1 MESDIPLSDMYQ
13 SLLSRVNSVTDN
25 EDFRQDRYAIHDFS
39 LRLIL
44 WGNGIGEEDNKALKY
59 IQQNHPT
66 VAGIIRSRLQ
76 NVALRLEGVEASIT
90 QPENL
95 RDALIQFENTV
106 EDLMDLAE
114 SIMAYMGT
122 ANGKGMTAAIV
133 KAYEE
138 YEVGE
143 PNLYVYVRWA
153 ADLPKRRLFL
163 QTLSTRISTSIKI
176 ENAASH
182 MSQMQNT
189 ELVKTPKSRR
199 PSCTWNQ
206 KFAFFVKKDDVL
218 LFEIIDYGNN
228 PSKVIGT
235 VIGQARLRLAS
246 PLYSREWALPKDFTL
261 KIYGSDK
268 LKSQGQLTIKLEP
281 YTPPS
286 APVRKL
292 LPSSPIASVVQG
304 FEGIHTQENS
314 FNEQNILTKP
324 MESKIV
330 NLLRC
335 LKCSRSFEDSANLAY
350 HTKRVHTIEDTP
362 KKIIQIFNP
371 PSAKPFELLRCHLCH
386 KAFESATN
394 RDYHIRRNHLIQ
406 CPSCSRDF
414 EGPRNLAHHM
424 TQSHPTEPKYYV
436 YISQDH
442 HVGLIKCPECNNRFQ
457 SSENLAWHI
466 KHAHRIIMLRKCPQC
481 HMSFKTH
488 SELEKHFK
496 ECHPGGSVREISKP
510 QSSYHGC
517 VKCDKTFSCQESLS
531 THEREKHGSGH
542 FTTQKPSSYSQQI
555 EEASQDSC
563 SEETTKTSIER
574 AEQEECDRALAIRLQ
589 EEEEEK
595 EHALQEQEK
604 EREERDKHGPGSFD
618 DLFGAPGMSTQD
630 GIVSRIEEA
639 ETAILAY
646 RDIDQWVEA
655 ILDQAEQD
663 GNAISGIASSDMH
676 SFALSKQK
684 HPASSAPNDGPSS
697 RASRGTD
704 SPQLGDASTDVR
716 PTSTTAASI
725 ITTDEIISPP
735 VKLTKES
742 SESLSMKAPA
752 RIADNKTIPQV
763 NTLLSTA
770 RYNSSPEVTKLFAN
784 EAISSAEFQPVLMRT
799 SSLASTVSSNT
810 LSDRLSEFFLNRP
823 DTNTGYSDA
832 EIAEISRLLEY
843 SVNSWSKVPRTYII
857 LRTINCLHIL
867 EDLLAIG
874 FSDHWF
880 PVTFQNLPQ
889 LKSLTPTIGS
899 AIVNNQDLILTKS
912 IDLEKGEAG
921 RHRHF
926 AKGELLPF
934 ETIYTLG
941 SGMSGR
947 VDKVRSMISN
957 KEYAIK
963 RISRRNTF
971 RRDPAPAVRAFI
983 NEVEILKRLKHR
995 HIVEFVGSY
1004 TDSTYFT
1011 IVMSPVAEMDLA
1023 KHLSMAGPQNYSTL
1037 RTFFGCL
1044 TAALQYLHDNF
1055 IRHKDIKPQ
1064 NILVDHG
1071 NVLLTDFGLSR
1082 DSSGAGST
1090 TSGPTIKTPRY
1101 CAPEVAMF
1109 DSRNSSSDIWSLGC
1123 VFLEMLIVL
1132 KGYNI
1137 DWMNDYFDN
1146 HGSRNRCV
1154 HLNLDATTEIISKL
1168 KKTGSVSDNRVIE
1181 WVQKMLR
1188 VDRNARPTAAMLIAS
1203 IAGRDKYG
1211 EVSNAFCGTCC
1222 SYEDELSEAQDSMDE
1237 KLFDEIEP

>member
-1 MESDIPLSDMYQ
+1 ML
-13 SLLSRVNSVTDN
+13 
-25 EDFRQDRYAIHDFS
+25 
-39 LRLIL
+39 
-44 WGNGIGEEDNKALKY
+44 
-59 IQQNHPT
+59 HP
-66 VAGIIRSRLQ
+66 ICRRCRIRNWSRLR
-76 NVALRLEGVEASIT
+76 NRVDHHAPGIKNLHCRLYIAIRCFRVADSWDSFI
-90 QPENL
+90 
-95 RDALIQFENTV
+95 
-106 EDLMDLAE
+106 
-114 SIMAYMGT
+114 
-122 ANGKGMTAAIV
+122 
-133 KAYEE
+133 
-138 YEVGE
+138 
-143 PNLYVYVRWA
+143 
-153 ADLPKRRLFL
+153 
-163 QTLSTRISTSIKI
+163 
-176 ENAASH
+176 
-182 MSQMQNT
+182 
-189 ELVKTPKSRR
+189 
-199 PSCTWNQ
+199 
-206 KFAFFVKKDDVL
+206 KKDDVL
-218 LFEIIDYGNN
+218 LFEIIDYGND
-228 PSKVIGT
+228 PSKAIGT

-246 PLYSREWALPKDFTL
+246 PLYSREWALPKDFAL

-314 FNEQNILTKP
+314 FNERNKLTKP
-324 MESKIV
+324 MESKTV
-330 NLLRC
+330 NLLWC
-335 LKCSRSFEDSANLAY
+335 SKCSRSFEDSANLAY
-350 HTKRVHTIEDTP
+350 HTKKVHTIEYTP

-424 TQSHPTEPKYYV
+424 TQSHQTEPKYYV

-442 HVGLIKCPECNNRFQ
+442 HVGLIKCPGCNNRFQ

-542 FTTQKPSSYSQQI
+542 FTTRKLSSCSQQI

-563 SEETTKTSIER
+563 SEKAAKTGIER
-574 AEQEECDRALAIRLQ
+574 AEQEKYDRALAIRLQ

-618 DLFGAPGMSTQD
+618 DLFGVPGMSTQD

-646 RDIDQWVEA
+646 RDMDQWVEA

-676 SFALSKQK
+676 SFALSKQE
-684 HPASSAPNDGPSS
+684 HSASNAPKDGPSS

-704 SPQLGDASTDVR
+704 SSQLGDASTDVR

-735 VKLTKES
+735 VNMIPAAKLMKES
-742 SESLSMKAPA
+742 SEPLSMKAPA
-752 RIADNKTIPQV
+752 RIADNKIIPQV

-784 EAISSAEFQPVLMRT
+784 EAISSATEFQPVLMRT

-810 LSDRLSEFFLNRP
+810 LSDRLSEFFLNRQN
-823 DTNTGYSDA
+823 TNTGYSDA

-867 EDLLAIG
+867 GDLLAIG

-880 PVTFQNLPQ
+880 PVTLQNLPQ
-889 LKSLTPTIGS
+889 LKSLTPAMGS
-899 AIVNNQDLILTKS
+899 AIVKNQDLILTKS
-912 IDLEKGEAG
+912 VDLEKGETG

-934 ETIYTLG
+934 EIVDNLG
-941 SGMSGR
+941 SGGSGR
-947 VDKVRSMISN
+947 VDKVRSMISYN
-957 KEYAIK
+957 EYAIK
-963 RISRRNTF
+963 RIPRRNIF
-971 RRDPAPAVRAFI
+971 GRDPAPAVRAFI
-983 NEVEILKRLKHR
+983 SEVEILKRLKHQ

-1004 TDSTYFT
+1004 TDPKYFT

-1023 KHLSMAGPQNYSTL
+1023 KYLSMAGPQDYSTL
-1037 RTFFGCL
+1037 RTYFGCL
-1044 TAALQYLHDNF
+1044 TAALKYLHDNF

-1071 NVLLTDFGLSR
+1071 DVLLTDFGLSR
-1082 DSSGAGST
+1082 DSSGVGST
-1090 TSGPTIKTPRY
+1090 TSGLTSMTPRY
-1101 CAPEVAMF
+1101 CAPEVAAY
-1109 DSRNSSSDIWSLGC
+1109 DSRNESSDIWSLGC
-1123 VFLEMLIVL
+1123 VFLEMFVVL
-1132 KGYNI
+1132 KGYSV
-1137 DWMNDYFDN
+1137 DWMKDYFDN

-1154 HLNLDATTEIISKL
+1154 HLNLYAETEMISEL
-1168 KKTGSVSDNRVIE
+1168 EKTGSVSDNRVIE
-1181 WVQKMLR
+1181 WVQKMLQ

-1203 IAGRDKYG
+1203 IAGRDKHG
-1211 EVSNAFCGTCC
+1211 EVSAFCGTCC
-1222 SYEDELSEAQDSMDE
+1222 SYEDELSEAEDSIDE
-1237 KLFDEIEP
+1237 ELSDGIEL